1 MATLKGK
8 STKAGVLDPATEY
21 ALQVVAGNRVAGP
34 HVRAQCARHIKDLS
48 EGEGRGLVWNL
59 EKANKAQRFFT
70 SVLRL
75 NGGQFEGRPFLLL
88 PWQQFVIGSL
98 FGWIGTDGYRRF
110 RSAYVETAKGPLAL
124 DTPIATPSG
133 WTTMGEIQPGDFV
146 FDDRGRPTKVT
157 EVSPVF
163 YDRACFKLTF
173 SDGLEIV
180 ADTEHRW
187 NTAALRSGRRPGS
200 HQGGTAKGCYGKR
213 TTAEI
218 AATLRMP
225 VSVSPHPQ
233 AKWNHR
239 VEVAPALEIDPVELP
254 VQPYTLGAWLGDGDS
269 DAARITGVDHEIF
282 ACIAA
287 EGYTLGA
294 KAGKPG
300 TAAVRLTIGSVSE
313 AVCRRGHEKAIHAS
327 GQHCRAC
334 EREIDRAKRRD
345 EQPTE
350 WTEYSLQEKLSAL
363 GVLNSKHIPAQ
374 YLRAGTEQ
382 RLALLQGLMD
392 SDGTVA
398 LGGKCEIT
406 LCNERLSRDTLALI
420 RTLGFKAELRESD
433 AQLNGRVVGRRWR
446 IGFQAYKSMPPF
458 KLKRKFDRLGD
469 EPATRALSR
478 GRMIVGCDPVD
489 SVPVRC
495 ITVEADSHMFLAG
508 VGLVPTCNSGKSPLA
523 AGVGM
528 MGLVADDEP
537 RAEVFSA
544 ATKKDQAMILF
555 RDAVAMV
562 DQSPELSKRLTKSGT
577 GERCWNLAYAAQGAF
592 FRPISSDDG
601 QSGPRPHVGLIDEL
615 HEHKTNTVVE
625 MMRAGTKSRRQALIF
640 MITNAGHNRMGP
652 CWGYHEYGA
661 KVAAGEVEDDAFFP
675 FVCSLDESDDPFSDE
690 SCWSKANPSL
700 QDADLPGMKYI
711 REQVVEAKGM
721 PSKEAIVRRLNF
733 CQWTDA
739 ESPWISGEVW
749 RGAQRDF
756 DWRDL
761 RGRRAVAGLDL
772 SSTTDLTG
780 MVFLV
785 EPVEAGEPWLLVP
798 FAWLPDVDLQRK
810 ADTDRVPYLTWR
822 AEGYL
827 DTTPG
832 RAISKR
838 AILQKLSAMCDFFEI
853 VAVGYD
859 RWRIEDLMALAN
871 DDGISLPE
879 MKPVGQGYKDFSPAI
894 ETFERM
900 LLNGEIAHPGHK
912 VLDWCMSNAVIEQDG
927 AENRKLSKDK
937 ATGRIDL
944 AVAAVMAAGLVNA
957 IDAGNAG
964 MDDWLS
970 NPIRGGRA

>member
-1 MATLKGK
+1 MTSKK
-8 STKAGVLDPATEY
+8 KTKLPATSDAATAY
-21 ALQVVAGNRVAGP
+21 AREVVDGDRIAGP
-34 HVRAQCARHIKDLS
+34 HVRAQCARHLKDIKDGS
-48 EGEGRGLVWNL
+48 KRGLVWNL
-59 EKANKAQRFFT
+59 GASNRAQEFFPD
-70 SVLRL
+70 VLKL
-75 NGGQFEGRPFLLL
+75 NGGQYEGKPFTLL

-98 FGWIGTDGYRRF
+98 FGWHGADGFRRF
-110 RSAYVETAKGPLAL
+110 RSAYIETSKGPLAL
-124 DTPIATPSG
+124 DTPVATPVG

-146 FDDRGRPTKVT
+146 FDDQGRPTKVM

-163 YDRACFKLTF
+163 HDRDCYKLTF
-173 SDGLEIV
+173 SDGVEIV
-180 ADTEHRW
+180 ADAEHRW
-187 NTAALRSGRRPGS
+187 NTAALRSGRRPGP
-200 HQGGTAKGCYGKR
+200 HHGVAAKGCYGKR

-218 AATLRMP
+218 ADTLCMP
-225 VSVSPHPQ
+225 VSASVHPQ

-239 VEVAPALEIDPVELP
+239 IEVAPSLSIDPIELP

-269 DAARITGVDHEIF
+269 DAARMTGVDHEIF
-282 ACIAA
+282 DCIEAD
-287 EGYTLGA
+287 GYRLG
-294 KAGKPG
+294 GKCSKQG
-300 TAAVRLTIGSVSE
+300 TAAVRLTIGSISE
-313 AVCRRGHEKAIHAS
+313 VVCRRGHDKATHAS
-327 GQHCRAC
+327 GQHCLAC
-334 EREIDRAKRRD
+334 ERELDRARRRG
-345 EQPTE
+345 EQPSA
-350 WTEYSLQEKLSAL
+350 WTEHSLQEKFLAL
-363 GVLNSKHIPAQ
+363 GVLNNKHIPSQ
-374 YLRAGTEQ
+374 YLRAGTDQ

-392 SDGTVA
+392 TDGTIA
-398 LGGKCEIT
+398 HGGKCEID
-406 LCNERLSRDTLALI
+406 LCHERLSRDTLALI
-420 RTLGFKAELRESD
+420 RTLGFKAQMRESD
-433 AQLNGRVVGRRWR
+433 AKLNGRVVGRRWR

-458 KLKRKFDRLGD
+458 RLQRKRDRLGD

-478 GRMIVGCDPVD
+478 GRMIVGCEPVD

-508 VGLVPTCNSGKSPLA
+508 VGLVPTCNSGKSPIA
-523 AGVGM
+523 AAIGM
-528 MGLVADDEP
+528 YGLVSDNEP
-537 RAEVFSA
+537 RAEIYSA
-544 ATKKDQAMILF
+544 ATKRDQAMILF
-555 RDAVAMV
+555 RDAVAMR

-577 GERCWNLAYAAQGAF
+577 GERCWNLAYMAQGAF

-601 QSGPRPHVGLIDEL
+601 QSGPRPHIGLIDEL
-615 HEHKTNTVVE
+615 HEHKTNAVVE
-625 MMRAGTKSRRQALIF
+625 MMRAGTKSRRQAMIF

-661 KVAAGEVEDDAFFP
+661 KVASGSVIDDAFFAYI
-675 FVCSLDESDDPFSDE
+675 CGLDDGDDPFANED
-690 SCWSKANPSL
+690 CWLKANPSL

-749 RGAQRDF
+749 KGAYQDF

-761 RGRRAVAGLDL
+761 RGRRAVVGLDL

-785 EPVEAGEPWLLVP
+785 EPIEDGEPWKLVP
-798 FAWLPDVDLQRK
+798 FAWLPDVELQRK
-810 ADTDRVPYLTWR
+810 ADSDRVPYIQWR

-838 AILQKLSAMCDFFEI
+838 VILQKLSAMCDFFEI
-853 VAVGYD
+853 IQCGYD
-859 RWRIEDLMALAN
+859 RWRIEDLLSMAA
-871 DDGISLPE
+871 DDGISLPD

-900 LLNGEIAHPGHK
+900 LLNGEIVHAGHK

-927 AENRKLSKDK
+927 AENRKLSKEK

-944 AVAAVMAAGLVNA
+944 AVAAVMAAGLVNSTA
-957 IDAGNAG
+957 VEAKSFWEAEQ
-964 MDDWLS
+964 
-970 NPIRGGRA
+970 